1 MSKLAPVAPAARQP
15 GPLASGD
22 VALLDVEGT
31 TTPIAFVKETLFPY
45 ARQRIADFVMRHAS
59 EPRVAEQIAAVA
71 KELGAARPDSAA
83 AVHAL
88 LQWTDEDRKVTPL
101 KQLQGMIWR
110 EGYES
115 GALKGPVFDDAEAA
129 LRAWKKRGVRVF
141 IYSSGSVEAQRLLFR
156 YSDRG
161 DLLAL
166 IEGHFDTTIGGKLE
180 GKSYATIAGRIG
192 IAPGRVTFL
201 SDHVGEVRAADAAGM
216 QAVRVLRPGEV
227 PPVNDPWTG
236 ATVATFTGL

>member
-1 MSKLAPVAPAARQP
+1 MSKFAPVAPSARQP

-45 ARQRIADFVMRHAS
+45 ARQRMADFVMRHAD
-59 EPRVAEQIAAVA
+59 EPKVADQIAAVA
-71 KELGAARPDSAA
+71 KELGAARPDPAA

-88 LQWTDEDRKVTPL
+88 IQWADADRKVTPL

-110 EGYES
+110 QGYES
-115 GALKGPVFDDAEAA
+115 GALKGSVFDDAEAA

-141 IYSSGSVEAQRLLFR
+141 IYSSGSVEAQKLLFR

-161 DLLAL
+161 DLLPL

-180 GKSYATIAGRIG
+180 AKSYATIAARIG
-192 IAPGRVTFL
+192 IVPGRVMFL
-201 SDHVGEVRAADAAGM
+201 SDHVGEAYASADAGM
-216 QAVRVLRPGEV
+216 QAVRVHRPGEV
-227 PPVNDPWTG
+227 PLANDSWTG
-236 ATVATFTGL
+236 ATVATFAGL